1 MTQEIVRK
9 SFDVSTLLEE
19 REFIAYI
26 ATFDV
31 DLVGDRIAPGAVRNL
46 ERFVRDG
53 FVTVSHDW
61 SAVPVASILEAWED
75 ERGVLIRARFHS
87 HPEAEAVYTYVRE
100 RTELGKSVRFSIGFY
115 VLKTHDE
122 TGEDGRTVRVI
133 DELELVEASIVN
145 VPANPATE
153 LVAVKQN
160 FVVPTE
166 PEQQPVL
173 APAPETEP
181 EPASTPEPQPEPE
194 HQHDYTELAGYYAK
208 LMAEYLEALFYKAEE
223 EWVVGGARDLE
234 LIDDESWDADAAEA
248 QVRRLCGGD
257 PTSENFDW
265 NLYHKAFIVYNK
277 AKPNAI
283 TSHKLP
289 FCKVRDG
296 ELVASRRG
304 LIAAKV
310 ALSGGRGGV
319 KLPADVIERALRFVE
334 SYLKEEEEQ

>member
-31 DLVGDRIAPGAVRNL
+31 DLVGDRIARGAVQNL

-87 HPEAEAVYTYVRE
+87 HPAAEAVYSYVRE

-122 TGEDGRTVRVI
+122 TTDDGRTVRVI

-153 LVAVKQN
+153 LVAVKRN
-160 FVVPTE
+160 FMLPTE
-166 PEQQPVL
+166 
-173 APAPETEP
+173 
-181 EPASTPEPQPEPE
+181 PEPQPEPQPE
-194 HQHDYTELAGYYAK
+194 PAPAPEPEPDLKDAAEYHAAEYYAAV
-208 LMAEYLEALFYKAEE
+208 LAEVLEALFSKAEE

-257 PTSENFDW
+257 PTSEDFDW

-277 AKPNAI
+277 AKPKAI

-319 KLPADVIERALRFVE
+319 KLPADVIERALKFVE

>member
-31 DLVGDRIAPGAVRNL
+31 DLVGDRIARGAVRNL

-87 HPEAEAVYTYVRE
+87 HPAAEAVYTYVRE
-100 RTELGKSVRFSIGFY
+100 RSELGKSVRFSIGFY

-122 TGEDGRTVRVI
+122 VNEDGRTVRVI

-160 FVVPTE
+160 FMPPSE
-166 PEQQPVL
+166 PEPT
-173 APAPETEP
+173 PAPGTELEPTPELEPEP
-181 EPASTPEPQPEPE
+181 EPADAT
-194 HQHDYTELAGYYAK
+194 AYYAAV
-208 LMAEYLEALFYKAEE
+208 LAEALEALVCKEE
-223 EWVVGGARDLE
+223 GEWVVGGARDLE
-234 LIDDESWDADAAEA
+234 LVDDESWDADAAEA

-257 PTSENFDW
+257 PTSDDFDW

-310 ALSGGRGGV
+310 ALRGGRGGV
-319 KLPADVIERALRFVE
+319 KLPADVIERALKFVE

>member
-1 MTQEIVRK
+1 MTREIIRK
-9 SFDVSTLLEE
+9 SFDVSALLEE

-31 DLVGDRIAPGAVRNL
+31 DLVGDRIARGAVRNL
-46 ERFVRDG
+46 DRFVRDG

-115 VLKTHDE
+115 VIKTHDE
-122 TGEDGRTVRVI
+122 TAEDGRTVRVI

-160 FVVPTE
+160 FVLPT
-166 PEQQPVL
+166 
-173 APAPETEP
+173 ETEP
-181 EPASTPEPQPEPE
+181 QPEPQPEPAPAPE
-194 HQHDYTELAGYYAK
+194 PEPEPEPDPEPADAAAYYAAV
-208 LMAEYLEALFYKAEE
+208 LAEALEALVCKEEE

-234 LIDDESWDADAAEA
+234 LVDDESWDADAAEA

-257 PTSENFDW
+257 PTSEDFDW

-289 FCKVRDG
+289 FAKVRDG

-319 KLPADVIERALRFVE
+319 KLPADVIERALQFVE

>member
-1 MTQEIVRK
+1 VYNTTEADIMMQEIVRK

-87 HPEAEAVYTYVRE
+87 HPAAEAVYTYVRE

-122 TGEDGRTVRVI
+122 ATEDGRTVRVI

-160 FVVPTE
+160 FMPPSE
-166 PEQQPVL
+166 PEPT
-173 APAPETEP
+173 PAPGTEP
-181 EPASTPEPQPEPE
+181 EPTPEPEPEPE
-194 HQHDYTELAGYYAK
+194 PADATAYYAAV
-208 LMAEYLEALFYKAEE
+208 LAEALEALVCKEEE
-223 EWVVGGARDLE
+223 EWVIGGARDLE
-234 LIDDESWDADAAEA
+234 LVDDESWDADAAEA

-257 PTSENFDW
+257 PTSEDFDW

-310 ALSGGRGGV
+310 VLSGGRGGV
-319 KLPADVIERALRFVE
+319 KLPADVIERALKFVE
-334 SYLKEEEEQ
+334 SYLGKEEEQ

>member
-122 TGEDGRTVRVI
+122 ATEDGRTVRVI

-160 FVVPTE
+160 FMLPTE
-166 PEQQPVL
+166 SEPQP
-173 APAPETEP
+173 EP
-181 EPASTPEPQPEPE
+181 EPAPEPDPKPEPQPEP
-194 HQHDYTELAGYYAK
+194 DLADAAAYYAK
-208 LMAEYLEALFYKAEE
+208 VLAEVLEALFCKAEE
-223 EWVVGGARDLE
+223 EWVIGGARDLE
-234 LIDDESWDADAAEA
+234 LVDDESWDADAAEA

-257 PTSENFDW
+257 PTSEDFDW
-265 NLYHKAFIVYNK
+265 SLYHKAFIVYNK

-319 KLPADVIERALRFVE
+319 KLPADVIERALKFVE

>member
-1 MTQEIVRK
+1 VYNTTEADIMMQEIVRK

-87 HPEAEAVYTYVRE
+87 HPAAEAVYTYVRE

-122 TGEDGRTVRVI
+122 ATEDGRTVRVI

-160 FVVPTE
+160 FMPPSE
-166 PEQQPVL
+166 PEPT
-173 APAPETEP
+173 PAPGTEP
-181 EPASTPEPQPEPE
+181 EPTPEPEPEPE
-194 HQHDYTELAGYYAK
+194 PADATAYYAAV
-208 LMAEYLEALFYKAEE
+208 LAEALEALVCKEEE
-223 EWVVGGARDLE
+223 EWVIGGARDLE
-234 LIDDESWDADAAEA
+234 LVDDESWDADAAEA

-257 PTSENFDW
+257 PTSEDFDW

-310 ALSGGRGGV
+310 VLSGGRGGV
-319 KLPADVIERALRFVE
+319 KLPADVIERALKFVE

>member
-122 TGEDGRTVRVI
+122 TAEDGRTVRVI

-166 PEQQPVL
+166 PEPQPEP
-173 APAPETEP
+173 APAPEPEP

-194 HQHDYTELAGYYAK
+194 HRQDYAELAGYYAK
-208 LMAEYLEALFYKAEE
+208 LMAECLEALFCKAEE
-223 EWVVGGARDLE
+223 EWAVGGARDLE
-234 LIDDESWDADAAEA
+234 LVDDESWDADAAEA

-257 PTSENFDW
+257 PTSEDFDW

-277 AKPNAI
+277 AKPDAI

-289 FCKVRDG
+289 FAKVRDG
-296 ELVASRRG
+296 KLVASRRG